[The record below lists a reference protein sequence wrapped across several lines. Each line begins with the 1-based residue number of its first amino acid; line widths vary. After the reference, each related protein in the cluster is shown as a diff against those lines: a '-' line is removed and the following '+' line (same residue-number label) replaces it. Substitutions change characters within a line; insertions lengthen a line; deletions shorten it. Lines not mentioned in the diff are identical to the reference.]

1 MSELLYGR
9 HAVHETL
16 QAGRRRIYRL
26 WVEGKQDDA
35 PLPKEGPVAEIVTLA
50 ARAKVATRTIRGGLF
65 DRLRSEHVNAQGVAL
80 EVDEYPYVDV
90 DACLALAKRAGEPP
104 LLLILDHLQD
114 PQNLGTLIRTAEAM
128 GVHGI
133 LIPDR
138 RAARV
143 TPAVSNASAGAV
155 EHLAVAQVVN
165 INRTIDDLKQ
175 RNIWVA
181 GLDSDLQTAPLSQA
195 RLDGALAVVVG
206 SEGDGLSRLT
216 REKCDFLV
224 RLPMFGRVDSLN
236 AAVAGSIVLY
246 AARQARAS
254 DEQTVA
260 RRGHITTE
268 R

>member
-9 HAVHETL
+9 RAVLEAL
-16 QAGRRRIYRL
+16 RAGRRRFYRL
-26 WVEGKQDDA
+26 WLEGDENSR
-35 PLPKEGPVAEIVTLA
+35 PTGIVAEIQA
-50 ARAKVATRTIRGGLF
+50 AAQARALPVRFLRGGIF
-65 DRLRSEHVNAQGVAL
+65 DKLRQEQVNSQGVAL
-80 EVDEYPYVDV
+80 ESDDYPYVDLEH
-90 DACLALAKRAGEPP
+90 CLAAAKRAGEPP

-133 LIPDR
+133 VIPDR

-155 EHLAVAQVVN
+155 EHLAVAQVTN
-165 INRTIDDLKQ
+165 LNRTIDELKK
-175 RNIWVA
+175 RPVWVA
-181 GLDSDLQTAPLSQA
+181 GLDSEPDTPTLAQA

-206 SEGDGLSRLT
+206 SEGEGLSRLT

-224 RLPMFGRVDSLN
+224 RLPMFGQVDSLN

-246 AARQARAS
+246 AARQARANLK
-254 DEQTVA
+254 
-260 RRGHITTE
+260 
-268 R
+268 